1 MLAALRHLTGI
12 LRGMVVA
19 FKGQNQKYPV
29 ACSLLDHL
37 SPIPALPLLE
47 AVMALEL
54 HLLEHMARR
63 TTETANSPT
72 SLLKTKHSEP
82 AVIH

>member
-1 MLAALRHLTGI
+1 
-12 LRGMVVA
+12 MVVA

-37 SPIPALPLLE
+37 SPIAAFSLLQ
-47 AVMALEL
+47 AVTVLEL

-63 TTETANSPT
+63 TTEMAYSPT
-72 SLLKTKHSEP
+72 TLFETKHSEP